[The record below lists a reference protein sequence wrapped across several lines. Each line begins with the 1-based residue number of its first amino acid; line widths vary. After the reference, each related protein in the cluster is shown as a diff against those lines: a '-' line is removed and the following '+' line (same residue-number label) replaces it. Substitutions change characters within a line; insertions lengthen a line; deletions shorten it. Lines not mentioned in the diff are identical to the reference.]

1 MKNILEY
8 EVTNGF
14 HCDNIGWG
22 DKSITTWDD
31 GSSANYGTLTGIT
44 NCETICSMHDEC
56 AGFVH
61 RTSDGVCG
69 LWKREPL
76 TLYSR
81 SSFNCHQKLTGGTL
95 ICI

>member
-1 MKNILEY
+1 MKNILGY
-8 EVTNGF
+8 EVMNGF
-14 HCDNIGWG
+14 NCGTNNIRG
-22 DKSITTWDD
+22 TWDD